1 MCDSVVRL
9 NTAGFA
15 IMHFSVV
22 VIVVVV
28 AAAFFFPDHIPVVLR
43 TSFPEGKM

>member
-15 IMHFSVV
+15 IMHFSV